1 VIHDKK
7 IIFVSWTSYA
17 RHSDL
22 LGQALGGEV
31 YFIEDLIKSRG
42 LIWKM
47 FFIVD
52 YLSKAIRSLKIIS
65 QKRPKYVFVQNPP
78 SVAPV
83 ALVLFRRI
91 MGFKLVVDSHNGA
104 FEEPWISVPLHK
116 WSLSQADLVV
126 VHNRQILKNIKDS
139 RQFENVNFQVLN
151 SRLPEFPGVP
161 RSEQSHP
168 YILVISTFASD
179 EPMEELLSG
188 ISLFIETHGKGVGF
202 KITGNY
208 RKSSDL
214 YEKYSGKK
222 GVEFLGYVDEEEYK
236 SILVNAHGIIA
247 LSTRD
252 DVQQFA
258 LMEAIG
264 AGVPFISTDNIT
276 NRALFNDH
284 MVLTKNISEDIE
296 KSIDMFLIN
305 RDAYKRNVENIKATQ
320 SERWQKDFDMLVNSL
335 S

>member
-1 VIHDKK
+1 VIHDNK
-7 IIFVSWTSYA
+7 IIFFSWTSYA
-17 RHSDL
+17 RHSEL
-22 LGQALGGEV
+22 LGEALGGDV
-31 YFIEDLIKSRG
+31 YFIEDLIKSRA

-91 MGFKLVVDSHNGA
+91 LGFKLAVDSHNGA

-126 VHNRQILKNIKDS
+126 VHNRQILKKLKENP
-139 RQFENVNFQVLN
+139 QLENVNFKVLN
-151 SRLPEFPGVP
+151 SRLPEFPSVI
-161 RSEQSHP
+161 RSEQSRP
-168 YILVISTFASD
+168 YILIISTFASD
-179 EPMEELLSG
+179 EPMDQLLSG
-188 ISLFIETHGKGVGF
+188 VSLFIETHGKGIEF
-202 KITGNY
+202 KITGNF

-264 AGVPFISTDNIT
+264 AGVPFISSDNIT

-284 MVLTKNISEDIE
+284 MILTENISEDIE
-296 KSIDMFLIN
+296 KSIDMFLNN
-305 RDAYKRNVENIKATQ
+305 REIYKRNVEDIKATQ
-320 SERWQKDFDMLVNSL
+320 SERWQKDFDALANSL
-335 S
+335 K